1 MDYLAVGKVLK
12 PQGIKGELKVEILT
26 SFPERF
32 FELERVFTELSGLEE
47 LEISEVRLQQNFVYL
62 KIKGIESIEDAGPLR
77 GKLLKIPASWRK
89 KLPRGEY
96 YIYELIGLS
105 VFSTSGEYLGKLT
118 EVLSLPGNDVYMVE
132 KEEQEIPVPALKKV
146 VKKVDISGRR
156 MEVELLPGLREAGK
170 NAD

>member
-12 PQGIKGELKVEILT
+12 PQGIKGELKIEALT

-32 FELERVFTELSGLEE
+32 LELERVFTEVSGWEE
-47 LEISEVRLQQNFVYL
+47 LEISGVRLKQNFVFL
-62 KIKGIESIEDAGPLR
+62 KIKGIDSIEEAEPLR

-89 KLPRGEY
+89 KLPQGEY
-96 YIYELIGLS
+96 YIFDLIGIE
-105 VFSTSGEYLGKLT
+105 VFSVTGEHLGELT
-118 EVLSLPGNDVYMVE
+118 EVLSLPGNDVYLVV
-132 KEEQEIPVPALKKV
+132 KEDQEIPVPALKKV